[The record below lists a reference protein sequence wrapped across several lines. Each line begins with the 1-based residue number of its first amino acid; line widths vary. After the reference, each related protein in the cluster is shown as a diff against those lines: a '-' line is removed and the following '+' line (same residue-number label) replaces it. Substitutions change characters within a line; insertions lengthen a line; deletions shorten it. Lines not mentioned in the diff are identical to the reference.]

1 MSKTVKGIM
10 LALYMTLLISGQLE
24 AAEYFVNKQGADTN
38 DGSSPQKSFLTVQ
51 KGVDALNAG
60 DRLTIGPG
68 EYLGAVRR
76 TKLGSADKETV
87 IRAEIPGTVLLRGDV
102 LVPSFRKLDGSHT
115 IHVTDLA
122 AAADVVVVNELDTLK
137 IYERMPNVTELEFL
151 PGAFYHDRA
160 AGKLYLTTSDMSSPE
175 THHYSATIT
184 PTHGIYLANP
194 KRVVIDGLDVTGFN
208 ADKELGY
215 REGTLGGVWGIF
227 LVNGKDCVI
236 RNCRAYMNGWGI
248 GLTSAEAG
256 SGDNVIERCTAW
268 ANKSKFWAGDM
279 GGLTI
284 YAGRRDTIRDSTSFL
299 NGMYGINIYGT
310 GTDGGT
316 YGDKNTPGNDDKNK
330 SRLVNN
336 LAWGNK
342 YDFKI
347 KTGVEYFHLA
357 ERCVGLNIWSITP
370 GNVLHCIAGREG
382 LKYLSDNIV
391 LPEEK
396 KLDLQSEFADPDN
409 HDYHL
414 QSTSRFRNAAPDKSD
429 RGAFPYQAN
438 IFYVRADGNDSADGL
453 SLGNAWK
460 TLGRAIKALRP
471 GDTVYLEPGT
481 YQADIDLQFHGETGK
496 PISFRGRGINPV
508 VIQGGLRVKDSSQ
521 VDFRRLNFSAEVKV
535 DKSNGIAFDNCK
547 WTAEG
552 TALKAAGVSGLRL
565 THCVFTGFQEAA
577 IALKSCSKTYLAGNL
592 FDERGGV
599 ALRMDS
605 ADSIEYSNYNSYR
618 QTVSGWEVAGEMLP
632 FAEVQKKHER
642 QSRELVPEFTVKNG
656 VAILKNPALFAA
668 SGPLGKPL
676 GAYRDELRNEELSL
690 IGKAEIHSV
699 SATTAN
705 LEWMTSLPAACDLV
719 WGDTAACS
727 NRVSVNVNR
736 FGSYSLTGLKPG
748 QTYYFRIKSIRTPGD
763 VDVKVIALK
772 DEPISFTT
780 LKENPAPAVY
790 YVAPDGDN
798 TRTGFDRKNAW
809 RTIQHAAGKVNV
821 GDTVLIAGGKYSERV
836 RVRATGEIG
845 VPITFKYM
853 PGEKVTMDGSAK
865 SLNNGFIAIGKNYL
879 LFDGLHFV
887 DLSMSPIDGPLWMQS
902 GDFNLNNGKDI
913 TITRCF
919 SDGRGGYTA
928 RSVTASNIV
937 NLRVQNCV
945 NIGKFGGPMAFNN
958 CPDLRIENCVFA
970 EPMIDA
976 FLLRNKAN
984 ENAFMENNIFT
995 DMLEKKAAL
1004 NIPMFISDSYLT
1016 YPEMRNNCYM
1026 VRCFP
1031 PAERNLFSD
1040 KTISQLEKYISTP
1053 LFADPLFAG
1062 DPGIKGNPA
1071 DKKGFSPDRMM
1082 ELDLKLDFDSFFATN
1097 PEVIKRGIGLQAEA
1111 FKDFNF
1117 NRVAPTLK

>member
-1 MSKTVKGIM
+1 
-10 LALYMTLLISGQLE
+10 MTLLISGQLE